1 MSALQ
6 RLESIV
12 NEKELDE
19 ITWLEDI
26 IQFGIR
32 NEYGGCEEAAAELEA
47 MQARIEKLT
56 EYPERLQ
63 KAITE
68 LEKFPTSIFTES
80 AERIRG
86 KIEGVKL
93 ALGYFEEMTR

>member
-1 MSALQ
+1 MNGQNLVQ
-6 RLESIV
+6 YI
-12 NEKELDE
+12 
-19 ITWLEDI
+19 IDI
-26 IQFGIR
+26 SEVQLPKKQ
-32 NEYGGCEEAAAELEA
+32 EAIEHLAA

-68 LEKFPTSIFTES
+68 LEALITPTLSRS
-80 AERIRG
+80 QQERIAG

>member
-1 MSALQ
+1 
-6 RLESIV
+6 
-12 NEKELDE
+12 
-19 ITWLEDI
+19 
-26 IQFGIR
+26 
-32 NEYGGCEEAAAELEA
+32 

-68 LEKFPTSIFTES
+68 LEALKPGTFTEGS
-80 AERIRG
+80 RIAG

-93 ALGYFEEMTR
+93 ALSYFEEMTR

>member
-1 MSALQ
+1 MNTNEHA
-6 RLESIV
+6 LESLKWKKYKDMSNIEFCIIEYSKKYPALA
-12 NEKELDE
+12 EK
-19 ITWLEDI
+19 
-26 IQFGIR
+26 
-32 NEYGGCEEAAAELEA
+32 AAAELSA
-47 MQARIEKLT
+47 MQARIEKLA

-68 LEKFPTSIFTES
+68 LEALHPHTS
-80 AERIRG
+80 AEGSRILA

>member
-1 MSALQ
+1 MSDFYEIDDIDFCYNTA
-6 RLESIV
+6 EEGKAAKAEV
-12 NEKELDE
+12 EKIL
-19 ITWLEDI
+19 T
-26 IQFGIR
+26 
-32 NEYGGCEEAAAELEA
+32 A

-68 LEKFPTSIFTES
+68 LEAMVSSPAFTEK
-80 AERIRG
+80 ARILA